1 MYLLVNEKTKEKW
14 KKGDAKR
21 LLNLYKGN
29 EKLLVLSERIYDDIG
44 KVDHIVIC
52 IIYDKPDHS
61 HGFRKTS
68 RYGSEW

>member
-61 HGFRKTS
+61 YGFRKTS
-68 RYGSEW
+68 RYGSER